1 MPEALPIHV
10 VIEDDDNSTRTDP
23 ETGNVEIDQPGG
35 GVVIQF
41 NGGQKKDDNDNNN
54 DKWFKNLAEEMD
66 SMELAKIANE
76 LIDAIDA
83 DARSRQGH
91 LDVIARGLSL
101 LGLKLEEPK
110 STVGDSTSAS
120 EGMSSVTNPLLL
132 EAILKGWANARAEL
146 LPAEGPVKIA
156 VEGDETAQEDELAEA
171 LERDM
176 NFYLT
181 KTATEYVPEMSHM
194 LLWETY
200 FKGAGFKK
208 IYRCPMRRRPVSE
221 CVNTKDFIVSDTAKD
236 LKSCGRVTLQ
246 IEMRPSVMKRMQL
259 IGAYRP
265 IDLPQPIATSNT
277 VDQKIAGIQGTTPNK
292 DRPEDEPFHL
302 YETQCELDLTEYA
315 PKDFKDKGIP
325 LPYFVT
331 LDKDSREIL
340 SLRRD
345 WNEDD
350 DDAERRQMYIKFP
363 YIPGPG
369 FYGTGLLNILGN
381 SAAAMTAVDRE
392 SIDAGMF
399 ASFPGGLIDKA
410 AVRQNSANFRV
421 APGEFAPIDLGGKP
435 INQVVAPMPYKDV
448 SSGLMALRE
457 AIITQSKSLSGAAE
471 IPVGEG
477 LKDIPVGSMLAQIEQ
492 STKIMSAAH
501 KDLHAAHAEEIEL
514 FIELFRENPD
524 DFFRG
529 VKKRKKFDKRNKA
542 LLIAQGVTPGE
553 IPDAPVVN
561 WDEPKFLQALDDYQ
575 LIPRS
580 DPNTP
585 SHLHRVAKAVAYSQI
600 VLNPALGAFF
610 DKKKIA
616 QMICRALK
624 DNPDGLVVDPPPQQP
639 GSDPATM
646 KALLDYKAKSEKNQI
661 DAAQLQGKQKL
672 EETKQAGEQQIQ
684 QTELQREEVIHQG
697 DLRKGEQEHQANMA
711 KIQGELAQSREE
723 HQMEMQQGQM
733 KTQAQAQGHA
743 IDLQAQQAQ
752 AAMDVQASH
761 QKNEMAAEGHKQ
773 QMQHTDEAHRQQMEL
788 SEKQAE
794 KQPAAQPKKGKE

>member
-1 MPEALPIHV
+1 MAEALPIHV
-10 VIEDDDNSTRTDP
+10 VIEDDDNSVRTDP
-23 ETGNVEIDQPGG
+23 QTGNVEIDQPGG

-41 NGGQKKDDNDNNN
+41 NPSHEKDKDNTD
-54 DKWFKNLAEEMD
+54 WFRNLAEEMD
-66 SMELAKIANE
+66 GMELAKIANE

-181 KTATEYVPEMSHM
+181 KTAVEYVPEMSHM

-208 IYRCPMRRRPVSE
+208 VYRCPMRRRPVSE

-236 LKSCGRVTLQ
+236 LKSCGRITLQ

-259 IGAYRP
+259 IKAYRKV
-265 IDLPQPIATSNT
+265 DLPQPVVSTNT
-277 VDQKIAGIQGTTPNK
+277 VDQKISGIQGTTPAL
-292 DRPEDEPFHL
+292 DRPEDYPFNL
-302 YETQCELDLTEYA
+302 YETQCELDLEKYA

-345 WNEDD
+345 WNEND
-350 DDAERRQMYIKFP
+350 DDAERRQMYVKFP

-421 APGEFAPIDLGGKP
+421 APGEFAPIDLNGKP

-471 IPVGEG
+471 INVGEG
-477 LKDIPVGSMLAQIEQ
+477 LKDIPVGTMLAQIEQ
-492 STKIMSAAH
+492 ATKIMSAAH
-501 KDLHAAHAEEIEL
+501 KDLHTAHAEEIEL

-542 LLIAQGVTPGE
+542 LLIAQGVNAQE

-561 WDEPKFLQALDDYQ
+561 WDEQKFIQALDDYQ

-585 SHLHRVAKAVAYSQI
+585 SHLHRLAKAVAYSQI
-600 VLNPALGAFF
+600 VLNPVLGKYF
-610 DKKKIA
+610 DGKKIA

-639 GSDPATM
+639 GSDPQTA
-646 KALLDYKAKSEKNQI
+646 KALLDYQAKQQANQVKMTDI
-661 DAAQLQGKQKL
+661 QQKGALEDKKQ
-672 EETKQAGEQQIQ
+672 QGEQQVEQIR
-684 QTELQREEVIHQG
+684 LAREEVIHQG
-697 DLRKGEQEHQANMA
+697 DLRQGEQEHQANMA
-711 KIQGELAQSREE
+711 KIAGELQQSREE
-723 HQMEMQQGQM
+723 HQMEMQSHQM
-733 KTQAQAQGHA
+733 KHQAEAASHQL
-743 IDLQAQQAQ
+743 DLQAQQHQQSMDAQ
-752 AAMDVQASH
+752 S
-761 QKNEMAAEGHKQ
+761 AEQDMQLKQ
-773 QMQHTDEAHRQQMEL
+773 QSAEHQMAL
-788 SEKQAE
+788 NEKQAE
-794 KQPAAQPKKGKE
+794 KQAAAAPKKGKE